1 MNNKESLKNKV
12 VFITG
17 ASSGIGRALA
27 YQYAQV
33 EANVILAGLEI
44 DTLLIIEKE
53 LTEKFQKCI
62 AVKCDVNSDNE
73 LQEAVK
79 IGTEEFGHIDIA
91 IANAGFGLHGKLEEL
106 NINDYKKQFETN
118 VFGVL
123 RTIYATL
130 PELKKTKGVICIIGS
145 VNGILPFSVGT
156 SPYTMS
162 KFAVRGLAQILSLEL
177 EPYKVSVV
185 HAMPGFVAT
194 NFDRGINDKEKKKYS
209 WLKITAGKAAK
220 SIFKAIKKR
229 KTEVVISRFG
239 KFAVY
244 MERYAPTFVRW
255 ISRLFAK
262 YD

>member
-1 MNNKESLKNKV
+1 MNEKESLKNKV

-27 YQYAQV
+27 YQYAKIG
-33 EANVILAGLEI
+33 ANVILTGLEI
-44 DTLLIIEKE
+44 DILLTLERE

-62 AVKCDVNSDNE
+62 AIKCDVNSDND

-79 IGTEEFGHIDIA
+79 IGTEKFGRIDIA

-106 NINDYKKQFETN
+106 NISDYKKQFETN

-177 EPYKVSVV
+177 EPCGVSVV

-194 NFDRGINDKEKKKYS
+194 NFDRGISDKEKKKYS
-209 WLKITAGKAAK
+209 WLKITADQAAK

-229 KTEVVISRFG
+229 KAEVVISRFG

-262 YD
+262 YE

>member
-1 MNNKESLKNKV
+1 MKQDESLKNKV

-27 YQYAQV
+27 YRYARAG
-33 EANVILAGLEI
+33 ANVILAGLDLDAI
-44 DTLLIIEKE
+44 SIIEKK
-53 LTEKFQKCI
+53 LTEKFQKCL
-62 AVKCDVNSDNE
+62 AVKCNVDFDND
-73 LQEAVK
+73 LQEAVNTGIK
-79 IGTEEFGHIDIA
+79 EFGHIDIA

-162 KFAVRGLAQILSLEL
+162 KFAVRGLIQILSLEL
-177 EPYKVSVV
+177 EPYDVSVV

-194 NFDRGINDKEKKKYS
+194 NFDRGMSDKEKRKYN
-209 WLKITAGKAAK
+209 WLKITADQAAD

-229 KTEVVISRFG
+229 KIEVVISRFG

-244 MERYAPTFVRW
+244 LERYVPTLVRW
-255 ISRLFAK
+255 VSRLFVK
-262 YD
+262 YQ